1 MATALVTGASSG
13 IGLAITLELARAGHR
28 VFAIARSE
36 KALNELRAGHGAIT
50 PIALDVTDREAAEAA
65 LAGQEIDVLVNN
77 AGVMPPLGNF
87 ADMDPADIDT
97 ALEVNLSAVIALT
110 RLVVPGMRDRGRGH
124 VFFTGSGAAHA
135 TFPNM
140 AVYSATKGAIASFAS
155 ALRADLSPFGI
166 RVTEIVPGRV
176 ETALYKDILDDA
188 ARAAM
193 YSSVKA
199 VQPEDVA
206 RMVRAV
212 LDLPEWA
219 TVSRFD
225 IVPTRPTPPAKKVT

>member
-1 MATALVTGASSG
+1 MGAALVTGASSG
-13 IGLAITLELARAGHR
+13 IGLAIALELARAGHQ
-28 VFAIARSE
+28 VFGVARGSRG
-36 KALNELRAGHGAIT
+36 LNDLRAAHPAIT
-50 PIALDVTDREAAEAA
+50 PIALDVTDREAAHAA
-65 LAGQEIDVLVNN
+65 LAGLQIDVLVNN
-77 AGVMPPLGNF
+77 AGMMPPLGSF
-87 ADMDPADIDT
+87 ADMSQSDIDT

-110 RLVVPGMRDRGRGH
+110 RQVVPQMRARGRGDIL
-124 VFFTGSGAAHA
+124 FTGSAAAHA

-140 AVYSATKGAIASFAS
+140 AVYAATKGAIASFAA
-155 ALRADLSPFGI
+155 ALRADLSPHGI

-176 ETALYKDILDDA
+176 ETGLYRHILDDQ

-193 YSSVKA
+193 YSASKA

-212 LDLPEWA
+212 LDLPQWA

-225 IVPTRPTPPAKKVT
+225 IMPTRPTPAAKG